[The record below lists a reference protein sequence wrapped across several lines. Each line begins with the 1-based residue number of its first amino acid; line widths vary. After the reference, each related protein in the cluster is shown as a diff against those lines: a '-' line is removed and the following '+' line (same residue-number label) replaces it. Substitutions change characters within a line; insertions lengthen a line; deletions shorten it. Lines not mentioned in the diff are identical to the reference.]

1 MVHPARGDVV
11 LDGTTG
17 RSYAL
22 RFGTNAICDI
32 QAACQQSIGDVL
44 AGLNGPH
51 GALNLRAIRT
61 IVQWAVVQPDRP
73 TPDEAGDIIDDV
85 GLVAVLDALKSVFGV
100 EVKDLSPWEVG
111 QRTMRVNAA
120 AIGITTDRFWSMTL
134 DDIGIER
141 DGAQVRFDQWYQL
154 ALFTAWHV
162 EAFQRM
168 KRLPSLPELLEKVNS
183 RREPHKPAK
192 PQTWQEQK
200 AMLRI
205 ITQASDA
212 SLQRPKRAARQRK
225 DRP

>member
-32 QAACQQSIGDVL
+32 QAACQQSISDVL
-44 AGLNGPH
+44 AGLNGPN

-61 IVQWAVVQPDRP
+61 MVQWAVVQVERP

-85 GLVAVLDALKSVFGV
+85 GLVSVLDALKAVFGV
-100 EVKDLSPWEVG
+100 DVKDLSPWEVG

-168 KRLPSLPELLEKVNS
+168 KRLPSLKELLEKVNS
-183 RREPHKPAK
+183 PRERPKA
-192 PQTWQEQK
+192 QTWQEQK
-200 AMLRI
+200 ALLRT
-205 ITQASDA
+205 ITAASDA